1 MIDRRAFVG
10 AAAGGLLA
18 APFATIAQAPV
29 KIARMGYL
37 ATFPRDG
44 MPGGAVATI
53 LARLEELG
61 YAEDRNLINEFRS
74 ADTQDR
80 LQELA
85 AELVG
90 IGVKVIFAQG
100 PYAIRAARA
109 ATTTL
114 PIVGYDFESDPVAA
128 GFAASL
134 ARPGGN
140 LTGVFL
146 DQAEVSAKQLQLLKE
161 MVPTL
166 SRVAVLWDPEVATAQ
181 REAVEVAGR
190 RLGVKVAPVVWRGP
204 DALAAALSAATRD
217 GAQGLVVLSSPRILE
232 RNRAFVAE
240 ATLKSRLPAI
250 GLLSSFAKDGLLI
263 AYGPVQ
269 RDLFR
274 AAATLV
280 AKILDGARPGDL
292 PIERPVR
299 FSLVLNQKTAN
310 ALGIKIPQLLLL
322 RADQVIQ

>member
-1 MIDRRAFVG
+1 MDRRAFL
-10 AAAGGLLA
+10 AATTGGLLA
-18 APFATIAQAPV
+18 APFATIAQMPA

-37 ATFPRDG
+37 ALSPREAL
-44 MPGGAVATI
+44 PNAVTTI
-53 LARLEELG
+53 LARLAELG
-61 YAEDRNLINEFRS
+61 YIEGQNLIIEFRN

-85 AELVG
+85 AELVR
-90 IGVKVIFAQG
+90 IRVHVIFAQS

-114 PIVGYDFESDPVAA
+114 PIVGYDYESDPVAS
-128 GFAASL
+128 GYAASL

-146 DQAEVSAKQLQLLKE
+146 DQAELSAKQLQLLKE
-161 MVPTL
+161 LVPHL
-166 SRVAVLWDPEVATAQ
+166 SRVAVLWDPAVATAQ
-181 REAVEVAGR
+181 RDAVEAAGR
-190 RLGVKVAPVVWRGP
+190 RLGVNISPIEWRGP
-204 DALAAALSAATRD
+204 DALAASLHKATQD
-217 GAQGLVVLSSPRILE
+217 GVQGLIVLSSPRILD
-232 RNRAFVAE
+232 RYRRFVTE

-250 GLLSSFAKDGLLI
+250 SLLSNFAKDGLLI

-269 RDLFR
+269 PDLFR
-274 AAATLV
+274 VAATLV

-299 FSLVLNQKTAN
+299 FALAINQRTAN
-310 ALGIKIPQLLLL
+310 TLGIKIPPSLLL
-322 RADQVIQ
+322 RADEVIQ

>member
-1 MIDRRAFVG
+1 MIDRRTFLG
-10 AAAGGLLA
+10 ASAGALLA
-18 APFATIAQAPV
+18 APFAAVAQTPA

-37 ATFPRDG
+37 ALSPREAI
-44 MPGGAVATI
+44 PVSVATI
-53 LARLEELG
+53 LTRLAELG
-61 YAEDRNLINEFRS
+61 YNEGQNLIIEFRS

-85 AELVG
+85 AEMVG
-90 IGVKVIFAQG
+90 IGVRVIFAQS

-114 PIVGYDFESDPVAA
+114 PIVGYDYESDPVAA
-128 GFAASL
+128 GYAASL

-140 LTGVFL
+140 LTGIFL

-166 SRVAVLWDPEVATAQ
+166 SRIAVLWDPALATAQ

-190 RLGVKVAPVVWRGP
+190 RLGVKIASIAWRGP
-204 DALAAALSAATRD
+204 DALPEALRTAAQD
-217 GAQGLVVLSSPRILE
+217 GAQGLIVLSSPRIHD
-232 RNRAFVAE
+232 RYRPIVAE
-240 ATLKSRLPAI
+240 AALKSRLPAI
-250 GLLSSFAKDGLLI
+250 GLTVLFAKEGLLI

-269 RDLFR
+269 RDMFR
-274 AAATLV
+274 TAATLV

-299 FSLVLNQKTAN
+299 FSLAINQKTAN
-310 ALGIKIPQLLLL
+310 ALGIKIPPALLL
-322 RADQVIQ
+322 RADEVIQ

>member
-1 MIDRRAFVG
+1 
-10 AAAGGLLA
+10 
-18 APFATIAQAPV
+18 
-29 KIARMGYL
+29 
-37 ATFPRDG
+37 
-44 MPGGAVATI
+44 VATI
-53 LARLEELG
+53 LSRLAELG
-61 YAEDRNLINEFRS
+61 YSEGQNLVNEFRS

-80 LQELA
+80 LRELA

-90 IGVKVIFAQG
+90 IGARVIFAHG

-109 ATTTL
+109 VTTTL
-114 PIVGYDFESDPVAA
+114 PIVGYDLENDPVAT
-128 GFAASL
+128 GYAASL

-140 LTGVFL
+140 FTGVFL

-190 RLGVKVAPVVWRGP
+190 RLVVKVTPIVWRGP
-204 DALAAALSAATRD
+204 DALGAAVHTATQD
-217 GAQGLVVLSSPRILE
+217 GAQGLIVLSSPRILE

-240 ATLKSRLPAI
+240 AALKSRLPAI

-269 RDLFR
+269 RDLLR
-274 AAATLV
+274 TAATLV
-280 AKILDGARPGDL
+280 AKILDGARPADL

-322 RADQVIQ
+322 RADEVIQ